1 MKGIIMKDFTKKK
14 TLLTRTATVGLV
26 AAILSFN
33 AFAFNEPG
41 KIIAGSDITFFP
53 YEYMDGNKQAGFD
66 IEFLAGLAKVMG
78 RESVNVDTR
87 WANLIP
93 GLRGGKF
100 DITNSSMYITADRMK
115 IIDMIPYLKSGESIL
130 AVKGSDYQPEVP
142 EDFCGH
148 TIGSMAG
155 TAWLKQLQ
163 TVSTDYCVANGHEPI
178 TIREYPT
185 DPQTTQA
192 MLSHAVEAQIT
203 DAAVARGVI
212 DKLGS
217 RVTISSK
224 TLIYP
229 VLNGFGIKKG
239 NDEVK
244 QALIEGLDKFSK
256 TPEYDALL
264 KKYNFQAPSAEDLE
278 QLMPKS

>member
-1 MKGIIMKDFTKKK
+1 MKNLINKKNNLTKSF
-14 TLLTRTATVGLV
+14 AVGV
-26 AAILSFN
+26 VSAILSVN
-33 AFAFNEPG
+33 VLAFNEPG
-41 KIIAGSDITFFP
+41 KIIAGTDATFFP
-53 YEYMDGNKQAGFD
+53 YEYMENNKPVGFD
-66 IEFLAGLAKVMG
+66 IELINGLAKVMG
-78 RESVNVDTR
+78 KEAVTIDTR

-100 DITNSSMYITADRMK
+100 DITNSSMYITAERSK
-115 IIDMIPYLKSGESIL
+115 IIDMVPYLKSGESIL
-130 AVKGSDYQPEVP
+130 AVKGSDYQPKLP
-142 EDFCGH
+142 EEFCGH

-163 TVSTDYCVANGHEPI
+163 TLSVEHCEANNLSPI
-178 TIREYPT
+178 KIREYPT

-217 RVTISSK
+217 RVTISSE

-244 QALIEGLDKFSK
+244 QALIEGLEKFRK

-264 KKYNFQAPSAEDLE
+264 KKYNFQAPTAEDIE
-278 QLMPKS
+278 KLMPKS

>member
-1 MKGIIMKDFTKKK
+1 MKKFIKKK
-14 TLLTRTATVGLV
+14 TLLVRSITFGLV
-26 AAILSFN
+26 GAVLSFN
-33 AFAFNEPG
+33 AFSFNEPG

-78 RESVNVDTR
+78 KESVNIDTR

-100 DITNSSMYITADRMK
+100 DITNSSMYITADRLK
-115 IIDMIPYLKSGESIL
+115 VIDMIPYLKSGESIIS
-130 AVKGSDYQPEVP
+130 VKGSDFQPKVP

-148 TIGSMAG
+148 TVGSMSG
-155 TAWLKQLQ
+155 TSWLKQIQ
-163 TVSTDYCVANGHEPI
+163 TVSTEYCEANGLEPI
-178 TIREYPT
+178 VVREYPT

-192 MLSHAVEAQIT
+192 MLSNAVEAQIT

-212 DKLGS
+212 EKLGS
-217 RVTISSK
+217 RVEISSE
-224 TLIYP
+224 TLLYP
-229 VLNGFGIKKG
+229 VLNGFGVKKG

-244 QALIEGLDKFSK
+244 QALIEGLEKFSK

-264 KKYNFQAPSAEDLE
+264 EKYKFQAPTAEDLE

>member
-1 MKGIIMKDFTKKK
+1 MKGIIMKLFN
-14 TLLTRTATVGLV
+14 RTARSLALSVVGATLTFS
-26 AAILSFN
+26 SFN
-33 AFAFNEPG
+33 AMAFKESG
-41 KIIAGSDITFFP
+41 KITAGSDMTFFP
-53 YEYMDGNKQAGFD
+53 YEYMDNNKPAGFD
-66 IEFLAGLAKVMG
+66 IELLAGLAKVMG
-78 RESVNVDTR
+78 MESENIDTR

-93 GLRGGKF
+93 GLRGGRF
-100 DITNSSMYITADRMK
+100 DITNSSMYITAERMK
-115 IIDMIPYLKSGESIL
+115 VIDMVPYLKSGESIL
-130 AVKGSDYQPEVP
+130 SVKGSDYQPKLP
-142 EDFCGH
+142 EEFCGH

-163 TVSTDYCVANGHEPI
+163 TLSIEYCEGNGLDPI
-178 TIREYPT
+178 SIREYPT

-212 DKLGS
+212 DKLGN
-217 RVTISSK
+217 RVTISSD

-229 VLNGFGIKKG
+229 VLNGFGVKKG

-244 QALIEGLDKFSK
+244 NALIEGLEKFSK

-264 KKYNFQAPSAEDLE
+264 KKYNFQAPTAKDIEE
-278 QLMPKS
+278 LMPKS